1 MTTIFSKSPRS
12 QSLFT
17 YGISLPT
24 PVELHAML
32 VPTMGN
38 KLARL
43 YTTQTEPS
51 LQMTLK
57 GGSTMGLNDTD
68 YDYFYNMDLRAT
80 GSPIVTGGAVALSF
94 DDNEDPVFAYDWIVG
109 DTSVSGAY
117 NGQFRVVRKADGYSM
132 LQDIFLLWIYP
143 AI

>member
-1 MTTIFSKSPRS
+1 MLI
-12 QSLFT
+12 
-17 YGISLPT
+17 PT
-24 PVELHAML
+24 R
-32 VPTMGN
+32 GN

-68 YDYFYNMDLRAT
+68 YDFYYNMDLRAT
-80 GSPIVTGGAVALSF
+80 GAPIVTGGAVALTF
-94 DDNEDPVFAYDWIVG
+94 DPDEDPVFTYDWVVG
-109 DTSVSGAY
+109 DTGVSGAY
-117 NGQFRVVRKADGYSM
+117 NGQFRVVRKADDFPM
-132 LQDIFLLWIYP
+132 LQDTFLLWIYP